1 MKKNHLRLQ
10 LRSRVLL
17 LALIASWISA
27 TQVDAQF
34 SPRIEKGL
42 DEYYTEILK
51 VYKIIESEEVDVA
64 LRKMD
69 DMKPTIE
76 RKARELAEIAESD
89 PEILRILDAD
99 DSFEVFQDK
108 PYYIGLMRIA
118 QSENFQRKMRASSE
132 IGLKL
137 ETLENII
144 ETYTQDI
151 LPSEEEPTELATGVA
166 FTLTLNGKGK
176 FTGTHHITADFE
188 EGAIAYIDDLD
199 YLRIDIYGEVE
210 GKEASVSFFVDNKGT
225 GRQEWATEGH
235 FVFEMMDPDG
245 ELLMS
250 LWGNEEM
257 GYFDI
262 TSVEG
267 PGGFVTGKIH
277 GNCMDGDSDTE
288 ITVPITATFKAGYIK
303 NTY

>member
-10 LRSRVLL
+10 LRYRILL
-17 LALIASWISA
+17 LALIAGWLSA

-42 DEYYTEILK
+42 DEYFTEIVK

-108 PYYIGLMRIA
+108 PYYIELMRII

-151 LPSEEEPTELATGVA
+151 LPSEEEPTELAKGVA

-176 FTGTHHITADFE
+176 FTGTYPITADFE

-262 TSVEG
+262 TSMDG

-288 ITVPITATFKAGYIK
+288 ITVRKSVV
-303 NTY
+303 

>member
-1 MKKNHLRLQ
+1 MQ
-10 LRSRVLL
+10 LRSRILL
-17 LALIASWISA
+17 LALIAGWISA

-42 DEYYTEILK
+42 DEYFTEIAK

-89 PEILRILDAD
+89 PEILRILDTD
-99 DSFEVFQDK
+99 DSYQLFLDK
-108 PYYIGLMRIA
+108 PYYKELMRIA

-144 ETYTQDI
+144 ETYTKVF
-151 LPSEEEPTELATGVA
+151 LPSEEDPLELATGVA
-166 FTLTLNGKGK
+166 FTLNLNGKGK
-176 FTGTHHITADFE
+176 FTGTHHVTADFE

-199 YLRIDIYGEVE
+199 YLRIDIYGEVQ
-210 GKEASVSFFVDNKGT
+210 GKEASVSFFVDNKGI

-235 FVFEMMDPDG
+235 FVFEMMDADG

-262 TSVEG
+262 TSMDG